1 MSKEIIGLIPV
12 KGASERVPMKN
23 LSVID
28 LWGVVFQE
36 SFLFL

>member
-23 LSVID
+23 LSKI
-28 LWGVVFQE
+28 E
-36 SFLFL
+36 P